1 MINHLPF
8 NRCIY
13 IAKSNRYGCTNCTAN
28 QLTLN
33 AKRLIRFIPSK
44 SSFHRNAKINGITNW
59 RLVMNTNRWYFFS
72 SHLHSF
78 RSMSIINYRQYPNI
92 SAVGIVRRNRYLA
105 RYWHSMPIQHC
116 WMKWL
121 SAANTSFLS
130 KSTPNWQNDL
140 FRVRCMLVDNAFV
153 FNELS
158 GSCLI
163 VCLCW
168 KTCLHFFRKK
178 NNISACKTLIS
189 MSHFGDTFYEFF

>member
-1 MINHLPF
+1 M
-8 NRCIY
+8 Y
-13 IAKSNRYGCTNCTAN
+13 IHRQIKS
-28 QLTLN
+28 L
-33 AKRLIRFIPSK
+33 RLYELHSKPTDIECKTIDSVHTIKIKFPSK
-44 SSFHRNAKINGITNW
+44 CENKWDYKLAAGNEYESVVFI
-59 RLVMNTNRWYFFS
+59 FF

-78 RSMSIINYRQYPNI
+78 RSMSIINYSQYPNI
-92 SAVGIVRRNRYLA
+92 SAVWIVRRNRYLA

-130 KSTPNWQNDL
+130 KSTPNWRI

-178 NNISACKTLIS
+178 IT
-189 MSHFGDTFYEFF
+189 

>member
-13 IAKSNRYGCTNCTAN
+13 IAKSNCYACANCTAN

-33 AKRLIRFIPSK
+33 AKRWIRFIPSK
-44 SSFHRNAKINGITNW
+44 SSFPSKCENKWDYKLATGNEYES
-59 RLVMNTNRWYFFS
+59 LVIYLYS

-105 RYWHSMPIQHC
+105 RYWHSMPIQHR

-130 KSTPNWQNDL
+130 KSTPNWQADL
-140 FRVRCMLVDNAFV
+140 FYVLCARYTLVDNAYV
-153 FNELS
+153 FNKLS

-168 KTCLHFFRKK
+168 KTCLHFFPEKK
-178 NNISACKTLIS
+178 IT
-189 MSHFGDTFYEFF
+189 